1 MDNEK
6 LYNLYYDALSSMSS
20 NLRFWY
26 VMQEHL
32 LIKRGKS
39 KILKKEKKTSETNE

>member
-6 LYNLYYDALSSMSS
+6 LYNLYYDELSSMSS

-26 VMQEHL
+26 VMQEHDEWQ
-32 LIKRGKS
+32 IA
-39 KILKKEKKTSETNE
+39 KKHNDDDEDKQLAIR